1 MLGIQRTSEDKVIE
15 KERRKP
21 LNEFGTKTKAK
32 ETFNRLWMNNHLW
45 INDPDALCIKD
56 LDGQHIE
63 ANDVHL
69 QIATV
74 LICGGVVTVGDRLTD
89 YSKEDQALLRR
100 IKDYTYYVK
109 EVTADEDY
117 STFTLNLKSRKE
129 RIKIYI
135 NWTEANQTILIGQNS
150 VNFMNNEPLSSEYI
164 LPPTDTLI
172 VIEH

>member
-1 MLGIQRTSEDKVIE
+1 MRISDDTERNHHRTVQ
-15 KERRKP
+15 
-21 LNEFGTKTKAK
+21 KAK

-56 LDGQHIE
+56 LEGQHIE
-63 ANDVHL
+63 SNDIHL

-74 LICGGVVTVGDRLTD
+74 LICGGVVTIGDRLAD
-89 YSKEDQALLRR
+89 YSREDKELLRR

-109 EVTADEDY
+109 EVIPDENY

-135 NWTEANQTILIGQNS
+135 NWTGDNQTILIGQNS
-150 VNFMNNEPLSSEYI
+150 VNFMNNENLSSEYI
-164 LPPTDTLI
+164 LPPADTLI